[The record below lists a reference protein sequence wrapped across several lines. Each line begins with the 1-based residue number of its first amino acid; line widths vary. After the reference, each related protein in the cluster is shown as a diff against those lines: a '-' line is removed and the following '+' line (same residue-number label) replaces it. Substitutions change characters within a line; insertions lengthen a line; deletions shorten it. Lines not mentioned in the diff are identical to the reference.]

1 MRAVFHCIAALAALC
16 PAVAQLGTQKMTGAA
31 LAVVLA
37 IDVSASVDAN
47 SFVLQRDGIAR
58 AFEDRRLAQAI
69 AAAPGGIE
77 ALLLEWSD
85 PAEIAIA
92 VDWRQIADAQSAAAF
107 AAAVRAAARSS
118 RGLTAIGPALLA
130 AGGQFDRLPHRAA
143 RRAIDISGE
152 GWPIWACRRPRRAT
166 GSSRPGSR
174 STGWRS

>member
-1 MRAVFHCIAALAALC
+1 MRAVFRCIAALAALC
-16 PAVAQLGTQKMTGAA
+16 PAVVQLGTQKTTGAA

-47 SFVLQRDGIAR
+47 SFVLQRNGIAR

-69 AAAPGGIE
+69 AVVPGGIE

-107 AAAVRAAARSS
+107 AGAVRAAARSS
-118 RGLTAIGPALLA
+118 RGLTAIGPAL
-130 AGGQFDRLPHRAA
+130 AGVP
-143 RRAIDISGE
+143 
-152 GWPIWACRRPRRAT
+152 RPR
-166 GSSRPGSR
+166 SRIPSHASGSR
-174 STGWRS
+174 RQDRVMVRSPPA